1 MPPSKARPEGGE
13 RIIVEDTWHPW
24 KMTAIGTALVA
35 AAAVVM
41 GLLMTDW
48 GPRTELEA
56 TPAVASAKADAQS
69 PAPADVEACN
79 QYAKAQAG
87 DKAIEV
93 VKEGAAAEART
104 GPGKGAAIGGMVTTA
119 AGTLQG
125 INERKKNDARY
136 VEAYRACMKGRGFSS

>member
-1 MPPSKARPEGGE
+1 MAPSKTGP
-13 RIIVEDTWHPW
+13 EDTRHRST
-24 KMTAIGTALVA
+24 MTIGMTLVVVTAVFAGLLVA
-35 AAAVVM
+35 
-41 GLLMTDW
+41 GW
-48 GPRTELEA
+48 GPRAGLEA
-56 TPAVASAKADAQS
+56 FLSPVISPAPPAEAPAKVVAQS
-69 PAPADVEACN
+69 PSPADVEACN

-93 VKEGAAAEART
+93 VKEGAAAEAGR
-104 GPGKGAAIGGMVTTA
+104 GAGRGVANSGMVTAA